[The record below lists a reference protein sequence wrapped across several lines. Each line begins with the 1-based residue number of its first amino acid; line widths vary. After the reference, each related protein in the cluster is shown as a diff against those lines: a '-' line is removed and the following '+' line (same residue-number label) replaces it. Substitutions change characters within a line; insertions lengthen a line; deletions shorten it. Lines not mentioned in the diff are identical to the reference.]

1 MVRQEVRTTR
11 RARAMPRARAGGLA
25 GALAGVIA
33 AGASAP
39 AQAQSVTLYGLLDTM
54 VRYSDNNRGDQRLAE
69 LSEGYF
75 SGSRWGVRGTEALGG
90 GWSALFNL
98 ESGFDL
104 ATGMSLQG
112 TATTNYGQVG
122 TQGNGRLFGR
132 QSYAGL
138 QHETLGT
145 LTFGRQFTTAY
156 DATFRFQ
163 PYGHPN
169 LDAVAVLNGY
179 TGPRQDNMVKYAGKW
194 GALSAAGHYTF
205 GEVPGDIPANSSR
218 GLALAWTTRSID
230 VGVLYQSTNAATT
243 EERRT
248 IWGVGGSTQLGP
260 VKLAL
265 GYLDNRYHLSPTRN
279 HVLTGGAT
287 VQATAALALSLA
299 AGYDR
304 QAAASG
310 HRLMLTG
317 VADYALSRRTSV
329 YAEFDFNRVS
339 GAYAL
344 PAFMGV
350 YGNKFGGGVG
360 LRHRL

>member
-1 MVRQEVRTTR
+1 MPLAMVGV
-11 RARAMPRARAGGLA
+11 
-25 GALAGVIA
+25 LAGVGC
-33 AGASAP
+33 GACQQALAQP
-39 AQAQSVTLYGLLDTM
+39 ASSSVSVYGLIDTM

-75 SGSRWGVRGTEALGG
+75 SGSRWGVRGTEALGA

-104 ATGMSLQG
+104 ATGASLQG
-112 TATTNYGQVG
+112 TATPNYGQVG
-122 TQGNGRLFGR
+122 TQGTGRLFGR
-132 QSYAGL
+132 QSFLGL
-138 QHETLGT
+138 EHQAWGK

-169 LDAVAVLNGY
+169 LDAVAILNGY
-179 TGPRQDNMVKYAGKW
+179 TGPRQDNMAKYAGKW
-194 GALSAAGHYTF
+194 GALSAAAHYAF
-205 GEVPGDIPANSSR
+205 GEVPGDAAASSSR
-218 GLALAWTTRSID
+218 GLALAWTTARID
-230 VGVLYQSTNAATT
+230 VGALFQSTNALAT
-243 EERRT
+243 EEKRT
-248 IWGVGGSTQLGP
+248 IWGVGGSSQLGR

-265 GYLDNRYHLSPTRN
+265 GYLDHRFHLSPTRN

-287 VQATAALALSLA
+287 LQATPALAVSLA

-304 QAAASG
+304 QTAASG
-310 HRLMLTG
+310 HRLMLTS
-317 VADYALSRRTSV
+317 VAEYALSRRTSV
-329 YAEFDFNRVS
+329 YAEADFNRIS

-350 YGNKFGGGVG
+350 RGNKFGGGVG